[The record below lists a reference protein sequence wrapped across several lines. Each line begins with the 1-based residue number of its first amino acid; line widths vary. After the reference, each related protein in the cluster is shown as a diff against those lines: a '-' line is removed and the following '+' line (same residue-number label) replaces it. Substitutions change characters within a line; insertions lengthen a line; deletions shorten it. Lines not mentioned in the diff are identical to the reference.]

1 MQVSYATY
9 TYNSRNSV
17 EPKFLTELA
26 RLSCQRFK
34 SKHGGFKR
42 IILKTVT
49 VHGDFTL
56 FFFFLRGVCFFEINL
71 KVDYGHACFRLTAER
86 FTSVSRIVCS
96 RYIRWY
102 FNVNG

>member
-1 MQVSYATY
+1 MQVSYAAY

-96 RYIRWY
+96 RFIRWY